1 MTPLQAELVKDG
13 FQTIY
18 QDKQEFARS
27 FFTFLF
33 QVIPCVRSSF
43 PDDMTEQHRKLAE
56 TMTYVIYHLHDPAA
70 LQKSS
75 ELLADRH
82 IGPQSRQPH
91 FVAAAVALEKA
102 LDKHLS
108 PNLPPQDLE
117 AWQQAFFFVTD
128 MMVETVGVSAA

>member
-18 QDKQEFARS
+18 QDKQAFARS